1 MKIGPKRKHIREY
14 NDLIRNRQNMLLND
28 LIKLIDNSHMRFKKG
43 K

>member
-1 MKIGPKRKHIREY
+1 MRNGHKRKNNREY
-14 NDLIRNRQNMLLND
+14 NDLIRNRQNIPLKD

>member
-1 MKIGPKRKHIREY
+1 MRNGPKRKNIREY
-14 NDLIRNRQNMLLND
+14 NDLIRNRQNMPLKD